1 MLHFLLWYL
10 AATIIGMAAFPI
22 LYTLFPNLPDRG
34 FVFSRTFGLLC
45 VGYIFWLL
53 GVLGLAANSVGG
65 ILFSFFLFAGISV
78 YVFHNRGG
86 DEIIHWLQSRRKLII
101 VGELLFLVAF
111 GFWTY
116 IRSLNPAIVGTE
128 KPMEL
133 AFINAISRSQFF
145 PPHDPWLA
153 GYAISY
159 YYFGYIFVSML
170 AKVTATAG
178 GVAFNLGVS
187 LVFGLSALG
196 SYGVVY
202 NLLEMT
208 NLKKQARSVRSA
220 LLGPFF
226 TLIVS
231 NWEGF
236 LHFIHSRGIFWHQ
249 NDSGQWVSG
258 FWRWLNIR
266 DLVSPPPGQPFGH
279 WWWWRASRVI
289 QDIDFMGS
297 GREVISEFPFFS
309 YLLGDL
315 HPHVLAMP
323 FGFLIMGMAL
333 AIFVKEDK
341 KRFRWLGILPLQL
354 SLGIFLTLALAA
366 GGMSFLN
373 IWDFPMYVAL
383 LAAAYALRDVLK
395 RGGWHPGLIVADFLS
410 MGFALGLTG
419 IAMYLPFFISFNSQ
433 AGGLIPNLVFIT
445 PGSQLW
451 VMFGPLFV
459 PLFAFLIYVWQTQ
472 GGKKRLRVGLGTFL
486 AVMVLLLAFSLMLV
500 ALIPLAS
507 SFRGG
512 EDVIQIYLNS
522 IRAPG
527 LGAAVQKGLGRR
539 LTMPGAWL
547 TLLMLGAAAVGILW
561 KAKTGKGREMEKC
574 QTVGKAHRFSLLL
587 VLAGTLLV
595 VVPEFIF
602 LRDFFGYRINTI
614 FKFYYQ
620 AWLMWSVAAAFGT
633 VLLFQKLRL
642 PWSTVF
648 GILICVSLAM
658 ALAYPVLGLWSRTN
672 GFNPLSGKTLDGAVQ
687 FEEFSP
693 DDAAAASWLAKAPY
707 GVVAESVGGSYSS
720 HARIS
725 TYSGLPTILGWDG
738 HENQWRGS
746 SELVTP
752 RKEEVRRLYCTRQWP
767 EAERILNNYNVK
779 YVVVGSLEYAT
790 YTRDSESCPGGLS
803 ALKFSDHM
811 QILFKQGQVTVY
823 GR

>member
-10 AATIIGMAAFPI
+10 AATIIGMVAFPI
-22 LYTLFPNLPDRG
+22 LYALFPNLPDRG

-65 ILFSFFLFAGISV
+65 ILFSFFLFTGISV
-78 YVFHNRGG
+78 YALLKREGG
-86 DEIIHWLQSRRKLII
+86 EIIHWLQSRRKLII
-101 VGELLFLVAF
+101 VSELLFLFAF

-133 AFINAISRSQFF
+133 AFINASSRSEFF

-196 SYGVVY
+196 SYGMVY

-208 NLKKQARSVRSA
+208 DLKKRARSVRSA

-249 NDSGQWVSG
+249 NDSGQWVSS

-266 DLVSPPPGQPFGH
+266 DLVSPPTGQSFGH

-289 QDIDFMGS
+289 QDIDFQGN
-297 GREVISEFPFFS
+297 GKEVISEFPFFS

-323 FGFLIMGMAL
+323 FGFLVMAFAL
-333 AIFVKEDK
+333 ALFTKEEG
-341 KRFRWLGILPLQL
+341 RSFHWLGLFPIQV
-354 SLGIFLTLALAA
+354 SLKTFLVGTLLA

-383 LAAAYALRDVLK
+383 LAAAYSLRDVLHRK
-395 RGGWHPGLIVADFLS
+395 GWHLGLIFRDFFS
-410 MGFALGLTG
+410 FGLAVGATG
-419 IAMYLPFFISFNSQ
+419 VLLYLPFFIGFASQ
-433 AGGLIPNLVFIT
+433 AGGLIPNLLYIT

-451 VMFGPLFV
+451 VMFGPLFI
-459 PLFAFLIYVWQTQ
+459 PLFAFLVYVLYRRDGFKNLQK
-472 GGKKRLRVGLGTFL
+472 GFL
-486 AVMVLLLAFSLMLV
+486 IFGAFILFLLVFSLILV
-500 ALIPLAS
+500 AVIPLIPPLDDIS
-507 SFRGG
+507 SVLQLYTGWI
-512 EDVIQIYLNS
+512 D
-522 IRAPG
+522 APN
-527 LGAAVQKGLGRR
+527 LR
-539 LTMPGAWL
+539 
-547 TLLMLGAAAVGILW
+547 AAVGEGLRRRITVPGALLTLFLAGGMAVSILW
-561 KAKTGKGREMEKC
+561 EEKPGEDQEYGEPDRED
-574 QTVGKAHRFSLLL
+574 QAYRFSLLL
-587 VLAGTLLV
+587 IIAGVLLV
-595 VVPEFIF
+595 LVPEFIY
-602 LRDFFGYRINTI
+602 LRDLFGYRLNTI

-620 AWLMWSVAAAFGT
+620 AWLMWSVVAAFGT
-633 VLLFQKLRL
+633 VILFQRLQL
-642 PWSTVF
+642 PWRTIF
-648 GILICVSLAM
+648 GVLLALSLGM
-658 ALAYPVLGLWSRTN
+658 ALVYPVLGLWSRTN
-672 GFNPLSGKTLDGAVQ
+672 GFNPITGKTLDGAVQ
-687 FEEFSP
+687 FKEFSP
-693 DDAAAASWLAKAPY
+693 DDAAAASWLANAPY

-725 TYSGLPTILGWDG
+725 TYSGLPTILGWDF
-738 HENQWRGS
+738 HETQWRGS

-767 EAERILNNYNVK
+767 EAEGILNKYNVK
-779 YVVVGSLEYAT
+779 YLVVGGLEYAT
-790 YTRDSESCPGGLS
+790 YTGDSDSCPGGLS
-803 ALKFSDHM
+803 AKKFSDHM
-811 QILFKQGQVTVY
+811 QVLFKQGQVTVY